1 MKGSSSVTQGNSGN
15 PKIKQ
20 QGTVR
25 KVDRRRRKR
34 KEEKEEEV
42 DNGEMNG

>member
-1 MKGSSSVTQGNSGN
+1 MTQGNSGN

-25 KVDRRRRKR
+25 EVGRRRRRRKR
-34 KEEKEEEV
+34 KEEREEEV